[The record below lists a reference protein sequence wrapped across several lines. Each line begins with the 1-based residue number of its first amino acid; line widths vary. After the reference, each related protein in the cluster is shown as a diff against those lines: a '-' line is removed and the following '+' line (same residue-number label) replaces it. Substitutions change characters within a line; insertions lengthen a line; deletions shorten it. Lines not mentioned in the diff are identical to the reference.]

1 MLVAGRVRTSVR
13 LGSKKQPRF
22 LVPYRPLAVAICA
35 PQGRAL
41 APTYLDSGARYCSPT
56 GLPVFAGTSI
66 YSASH
71 APGLGLTHTQELLSY
86 LTRELL
92 SWSDPMFP
100 PLHQSAMQGDVEML
114 RRLLES
120 GESPDTVDDQGVL
133 GRTPLHF
140 LCQEFCNTENHAA
153 CLKLLRDAGANLEAK
168 DELGFTPL
176 HCAVMNGSVRLVSL
190 LVQSGVHLD
199 VGAKHS
205 YSTALHLAAGK
216 TGRANCVEVLL
227 AAGASQNL
235 RDYHGRTPFG
245 VALYY
250 SIRRTWPLF
259 LRAGAEIPTDNTDP
273 YIVRVTNAGGWK
285 KYAHQHLARVTLI
298 LAPTPLLPPELVRK
312 VLEYWLHAGYY

>member
-1 MLVAGRVRTSVR
+1 MRRKRLRCIRSCVLVAGRVRTSVR

-100 PLHQSAMQGDVEML
+100 PLHQSAMKGDVEML

-190 LVQSGVHLD
+190 LLQSGVHLD
-199 VGAKHS
+199 VVSKHS
-205 YSTALHLAAGK
+205 YAEVCMGSSSLRFITEQNITQPHTEDKHATRIWVEIESGTLH
-216 TGRANCVEVLL
+216 
-227 AAGASQNL
+227 
-235 RDYHGRTPFG
+235 
-245 VALYY
+245 
-250 SIRRTWPLF
+250 
-259 LRAGAEIPTDNTDP
+259 
-273 YIVRVTNAGGWK
+273 
-285 KYAHQHLARVTLI
+285 
-298 LAPTPLLPPELVRK
+298 
-312 VLEYWLHAGYY
+312 